1 MNEKKSVLTTFE
13 NIPYERLD
21 FDKIK
26 AFYDELNA
34 RLAAAQSYAEV
45 KKCILEEEE
54 FSSTINTM
62 GTIATVRHTIDTSDE
77 FYSAEEE
84 FFNQKYPEI
93 MPYMQAFNAGLL
105 RSPFRKQIDEEYGA
119 HFLKAVQ
126 LSVDSFSEK
135 NIALMQEENE
145 LTSRY
150 QKLTAACKIPFD
162 GGEHNLYGIL
172 KYFSDPDRAVRKA
185 AAQKYAEFFEQN
197 DKELGEIFDRWV
209 KIRHE
214 MGTNM
219 GFDNFVRLGYMQQGR
234 MDYDE
239 KDVAA
244 FRAQVL
250 EEVVPFCSKLYEAQA
265 KRIGVEKIRFYD
277 EQLIFLDGN
286 AVPIGDRQYLVE
298 QARKM
303 YRDMSEETGE
313 FIDFMIEHELMDL
326 DNKPNKA
333 ATGYMTTLNDYKAP
347 FVYSCFNGTTA
358 DVDVLT
364 HEMGHAFAAYMA
376 MQHQPLQALW
386 SEPTDIAEIHS
397 MSMEQFAYPYAE
409 LFFGDKA
416 EQYRFQ
422 HLQEAITF
430 IPFGVAVDEFQHIV
444 YEQPNLTP
452 DERTAIWRDLE
463 KKYMPW
469 RDYGEDNEF
478 FSRGGWWYHKLHIFH
493 YPFYYIN
500 YTLTTMGAL
509 EFKKKQSVNKAAC
522 WEDYKTLCEIGGSLG
537 YRDALKA
544 ANLAIPF
551 EKGGVKRA
559 VSYAI
564 DILSEKIKEKEV

>member
-1 MNEKKSVLTTFE
+1 MNIKNQDFTTFE
-13 NIPYERLD
+13 NIPYERVD
-21 FDKIK
+21 FEKVK
-26 AFYDELNA
+26 AFYIDLNA
-34 RLAAAQSYAEV
+34 RLNSAQSYAEV
-45 KKCILEEEE
+45 KKCILEEEV

-62 GTIATVRHTIDTSDE
+62 GTLAMVRHTIDTSDE
-77 FYSAEEE
+77 FYEKEEE
-84 FFNQKYPEI
+84 YFDQKYPEA

-105 RSPFRKQIDEEYGA
+105 RSPFRKDIEGEYGA
-119 HFLKAVQ
+119 HFLNALQ
-126 LSVDSFSEK
+126 LSVDAFSEK
-135 NIALMQEENE
+135 NIALMQEESE
-145 LTSRY
+145 LTNRY

-172 KYFSDPDRAVRKA
+172 KYFSSPEREVRKA
-185 AAQKYAEFFEQN
+185 AAKKYAEFFEAN
-197 DKELGEIFDRWV
+197 DKELGEIFDRLV
-209 KIRHE
+209 KIRDE
-214 MGTNM
+214 MGKNM
-219 GFDNFVRLGYMQQGR
+219 GFANFIPLGYMHQSR
-234 MDYDE
+234 LDYDE
-239 KDVAA
+239 TDVAA

-250 EEVVPFCSKLYEAQA
+250 EEIVPFCSKLYEAQA
-265 KRIGVEKIRFYD
+265 KRIGVDKIRFYD

-286 AVPIGDRQYLVE
+286 AVPVGDRAYLVE

-303 YRDMSEETGE
+303 YHDMSDETRE
-313 FIDFMIEHELMDL
+313 FIDFMIKHELMDL

-376 MQHQPLQALW
+376 MKHQPLQALW

-409 LFFGDKA
+409 LFFGEKA
-416 EQYRFQ
+416 EHYRFQ
-422 HLQEAITF
+422 HLQEALTF

-444 YEQPNLTP
+444 YAKPELTP
-452 DERTAIWRDLE
+452 DERIAVWHDLE

-469 RDYGEDNEF
+469 RDYGDDNEF
-478 FSRGGWWYHKLHIFH
+478 FSRGGWWYHKLHIYH

-500 YTLTTMGAL
+500 YTLTSMGAL
-509 EFKKKQSVNKAAC
+509 EFKKKQATDKAAC
-522 WEDYKTLCEIGGSLG
+522 WEDYKTLCKIGGSLG

-544 ANLAIPF
+544 ANLAVPF

-564 DILSEKIKEKEV
+564 DILTEKIKEN

>member
-1 MNEKKSVLTTFE
+1 MEITPLTTFSNVE
-13 NIPYERLD
+13 YVRPDFEAAKKFYEDLNVRLQ
-21 FDKIK
+21 
-26 AFYDELNA
+26 
-34 RLAAAQSYAEV
+34 AAESYAEV
-45 KKCILEEEE
+45 KSCILEEEE
-54 FSSTINTM
+54 YSSRINTM
-62 GTIATVRHTIDTSDE
+62 ATVVTIRHTVDMSDE
-77 FYSAEEE
+77 FYAAEEE
-84 FFNQKYPEI
+84 YIHRNLTEL
-93 MPYMQAFNAGLL
+93 MSYMQGFNLALL
-105 RSPFRKQIDEEYGA
+105 ASPFKSEIDTEYGVQ
-119 HFLKAVQ
+119 FLKAVK
-126 LSVDSFSEK
+126 LGADSFSEK
-135 NIALMQEENE
+135 NVPLMQEENE
-145 LTSRY
+145 LTNRY

-172 KYFSDPDRAVRKA
+172 KYFSDPDREVRKQ
-185 AAQKYAEFFEQN
+185 AAQKYAEFFEKN
-197 DKELGEIFDRWV
+197 DKELGEIFDRLV

-214 MGTNM
+214 MGENM
-219 GFDNFVRLGYMQQGR
+219 GFKNFIPLGYMQQGR

-244 FRAQVL
+244 FRQQVL
-250 EEVVPFCSKLYEAQA
+250 EEIVPFCEDLYKAQA
-265 KRIGVEKIRFYD
+265 KRIGVDKIHYYD
-277 EQLIFLDGN
+277 EQLIFNGGN
-286 AVPIGDRQYLVE
+286 AVPVGDRAYLVE

-303 YRDMSEETGE
+303 YHDMSRETGE

-333 ATGYMTTLNDYKAP
+333 ATGYMTALNDYKAP

-364 HEMGHAFAAYMA
+364 HEMGHAFAGYMA
-376 MQHQPLQALW
+376 MRHQPLQALW

-409 LFFGDKA
+409 LFFGEKA
-416 EQYRFQ
+416 QQYRFQ
-422 HLQEAITF
+422 HLQELITF

-444 YEQPNLTP
+444 YENPDMTP
-452 DERTAIWRDLE
+452 EERTAAWSGLE

-469 RDYGEDNEF
+469 REYGDENAF
-478 FSRGGWWYHKLHIFH
+478 FRRGGWWYHKLHIYH

-500 YTLTTMGAL
+500 YTLTSMGAL
-509 EFKKKQSVNKAAC
+509 EFKKKQANDKAAC
-522 WEDYKTLCEIGGSLG
+522 WEDYMTLCKVGGSLG
-537 YRDALKA
+537 YLDTLKA

-564 DILSEKIKEKEV
+564 DILRAELEKE

>member
-1 MNEKKSVLTTFE
+1 MNTKKQDFTTFE
-13 NIPYERLD
+13 NIQYERID
-21 FDKIK
+21 FEQLK
-26 AFYDELNA
+26 AFYQEITA
-34 RLAAAQSYAEV
+34 RLNGAQSYAEV
-45 KKCILEEEE
+45 KQCILDEEAY
-54 FSSTINTM
+54 SSTVNTM
-62 GTIATVRHTIDTSDE
+62 GTIAAVRHTIDTSDE
-77 FYSAEEE
+77 FYAKEEE
-84 FFNQKYPEI
+84 YFDQNYPEA
-93 MPYMQAFNAGLL
+93 MPYMQAFNVGLL
-105 RSPFRKQIDEEYGA
+105 SSPFRKEIEEEYGA
-119 HFLKAVQ
+119 HFLKMVE
-126 LSVDSFSEK
+126 LSTNSFSEK
-135 NIALMQEENE
+135 NIALMQEESE
-145 LTSRY
+145 LTNRY

-172 KYFSDPDRAVRKA
+172 KYFSDPNREVRKA
-185 AAQKYAEFFEQN
+185 AAQKYAEFFEKN
-197 DKELGEIFDRWV
+197 DKELGEIFDRLV
-209 KIRHE
+209 KIRDE
-214 MGTNM
+214 MGKNM
-219 GFDNFVRLGYMQQGR
+219 GFANYIPLGYQKQSR
-234 MDYDE
+234 LDYDE

-250 EEVVPFCSKLYEAQA
+250 EEIVPFCSKLYEAQA
-265 KRIGVEKIRFYD
+265 KRIGVDKIRFYD
-277 EQLIFLDGN
+277 EQLIFLGGN
-286 AVPIGDRQYLVE
+286 AVPIGDRAYLVE

-303 YRDMSEETGE
+303 YHDMSEETGE

-347 FVYSCFNGTTA
+347 FVYSCFNGTTG
-358 DVDVLT
+358 DVDILT
-364 HEMGHAFAAYMA
+364 HEMGHAFAGYMA
-376 MQHQPLQALW
+376 MRTQPLQALW

-444 YEQPNLTP
+444 YERPELTP

-478 FSRGGWWYHKLHIFH
+478 FSRGGWWYHKLHIYH

-500 YTLTTMGAL
+500 YTLTSMGAL
-509 EFKKKQSVNKAAC
+509 EFKKKQATDKAAC
-522 WEDYKTLCEIGGSLG
+522 WEDYKTLCKIGGSLG

-544 ANLAIPF
+544 ANLAVPF
-551 EKGGVKRA
+551 ERGGVKRA

-564 DILSEKIKEKEV
+564 DILTEKIKEN